1 MRVSDTDAFAH
12 INERKRAW
20 QVMQLIRGHA
30 ILSFNIPLGPPQ
42 YYCARCIRTTESVD
56 IHPLLQ
62 SVAVTSDRRIDGYS
76 KETEETNAHL
86 GPQGDE
92 RVDKSSSSK
101 DLLELSGNIGEN
113 GNSWKIFDKG
123 EEVVSMNLRI
133 LIN

>member
-1 MRVSDTDAFAH
+1 
-12 INERKRAW
+12 
-20 QVMQLIRGHA
+20 MQLIRGHA